1 MALLGCQIFPMLFTT
16 AGNYRL
22 GCPCTWLI
30 LAVFLAPGCP
40 DAERSRRLMVG
51 TGCLE
56 RVTFSPLKSEVMTE
70 VMLSVKI
77 GDLNDVKIGNLNDL
91 NEF

>member
-1 MALLGCQIFPMLFTT
+1 
-16 AGNYRL
+16 
-22 GCPCTWLI
+22 
-30 LAVFLAPGCP
+30 
-40 DAERSRRLMVG
+40 MVG

-56 RVTFSPLKSEVMTE
+56 RVTFSPLKSEGMTE